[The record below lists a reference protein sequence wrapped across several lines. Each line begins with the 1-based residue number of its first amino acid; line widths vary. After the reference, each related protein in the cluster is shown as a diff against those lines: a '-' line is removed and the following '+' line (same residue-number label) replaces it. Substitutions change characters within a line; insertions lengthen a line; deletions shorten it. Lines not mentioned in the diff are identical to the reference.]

1 MSPGLCLVVG
11 LVALFVGAVF
21 AAVQVALG
29 ELSRSRLEELAEAT
43 GRPNLQK
50 RARAIIDDAMG
61 HRLSVA
67 LPRVLFH
74 ALVLVAGVMYAAGL
88 AGRTSPTLSDA
99 LIGLCASGVVLWAFA
114 VAVPM
119 IVAQHVAE
127 QLVLASSGLVRAWYL
142 LLTPARAVL
151 GVVDE
156 GARRLSGAGEQDAAE
171 ALEQELRDVV
181 DEHALGSELG
191 EEEREMLEAVV
202 EFRTTTVEQVMTP
215 RTEIQAL
222 EYTDDLEAVKA
233 LLDTRGHS
241 RVPVYKES
249 LDKIEGFLYAKDLL
263 RWIIGHGNNG
273 TPFVL
278 GEILRPALFVPESKT
293 VRELLTELL
302 AKRVHIVMVADEYGG
317 TAGLVTIEDIVEE
330 IFGEIADEYEDPEP
344 VGHVVIVEGEH
355 AAIVDAR
362 AHIDDANDELE
373 PLGVELPESDEYDTV
388 GGFVVTTLGRI
399 PPAGE
404 SFEHAGARVEVLD
417 AEPTRVVRVRVE
429 PLTPAES
436 PTVQNTDTAGD
447 AA

>member
-1 MSPGLCLVVG
+1 MNHAWWLVIG
-11 LVALFVGAVF
+11 LVSLLFGAIF

-29 ELSRSRLEELAEAT
+29 EMSRGRLDELAEAK
-43 GRPNLQK
+43 GKPGLQK
-50 RARAIIDDAMG
+50 RARAIVDDPMG

-88 AGRTSPTLSDA
+88 AGRTSPTMSDTI
-99 LIGLCASGVVLWAFA
+99 IGLCASGVVLWAFA
-114 VAVPM
+114 VAAPM

-127 QLVLASSGLVRAWYL
+127 RLVLASSWLVRAWYL
-142 LLTPARAVL
+142 VLAPARAVL

-156 GARRLSGAGEQDAAE
+156 GARRLSGAGDQDAAE

-181 DEHALGSELG
+181 DEHALGNDLG
-191 EEEREMLEAVV
+191 DEEREMLEAVV

-222 EYTDDLEAVKA
+222 EYTDDLEAVKD

-263 RWIIGHGNNG
+263 RWIISHGNNG
-273 TPFVL
+273 TPFIL
-278 GEILRPALFVPESKT
+278 GEVLRPALFVPESKT

-302 AKRVHIVMVADEYGG
+302 AKRVHIAMVADEYGG

-344 VGHVVIVEGEH
+344 AGPVVIVEGEH

-362 AHIDDANDELE
+362 AHIDDVNDELDA
-373 PLGVELPESDEYDTV
+373 LGLELPESDEYDTV

-404 SFEHAGARVEVLD
+404 SFEHAGTKVEVLD

-429 PLTPAES
+429 PAAPAENA
-436 PTVQNTDTAGD
+436 PAQPTDTAGD